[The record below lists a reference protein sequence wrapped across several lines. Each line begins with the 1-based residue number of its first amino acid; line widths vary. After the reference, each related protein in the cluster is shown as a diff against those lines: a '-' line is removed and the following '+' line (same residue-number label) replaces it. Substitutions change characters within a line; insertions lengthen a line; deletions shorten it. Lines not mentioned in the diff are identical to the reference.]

1 MVDEWSF
8 PHSVF
13 ANGREYEIR
22 TDYRVV
28 KDLLIALDDPEMKGE
43 TEEETKLIQIML
55 MLEIMVPDYEKVLE
69 EDIVEVVNGI
79 SDFIDM
85 GIEPNNQK
93 IRVMDWQQ
101 DAGLIISAVNNVLK
115 KEIRAE
121 SYLHWWTFLSAYLE
135 IGESSFTHILSIR
148 TKKAKHKKL
157 EKWELEYIEENKN
170 VVLLKEKLTEEQ
182 QAEKDKFKKEL
193 DELLG

>member
-55 MLEIMVPDYEKVLE
+55 MLEIMVPDYENVLE